1 MPSKPKYSRFFKAN
15 KHPRDWGIVE
25 YLNYDHGKLP
35 PRKVLDGWKKSLDII
50 VKCTDKEFSQS
61 RRKRAAELLK
71 RYKEKVRLPSLPFP
85 FNNVLRRPLA
95 LWTY

>member
-1 MPSKPKYSRFFKAN
+1 MPSKPKCSHFFKVN
-15 KHPRDWGIVE
+15 KYPRDWGIIE

-50 VKCTDKEFSQS
+50 IKCTDKEFSQS

-71 RYKEKVRLPSLPFP
+71 RFKEKVRLPSLSPFG
-85 FNNVLRRPLA
+85 NVCGDRCA